1 MEDDLPHEKPKTRI
15 GDVAT
20 ISCERCRRRK
30 IKCDKQQPCAGCKK
44 AGTHCIIAGAGEKQR
59 SVARALA
66 RRVYFKPG
74 ANRNLSVRSIR
85 ILLTGIAYFCRPVPK
100 SYVTALEGH
109 AASLELFIQRL
120 AGADHARRD
129 ELLSGYVGKLG
140 RHGDLAA
147 ATTAREAGKP
157 EVAAATTDPDLVLA
171 RARAGQLRKLRVGN
185 AKQFFGGTSL
195 FQIHA
200 PDEQP
205 GLGSTVSVEAGA
217 ASVNPD
223 QLPAAVDSPLNQV
236 DLESISLGIFP
247 YSPHHELCQQL
258 MADFFGT

>member
-1 MEDDLPHEKPKTRI
+1 MY
-15 GDVAT
+15 V
-20 ISCERCRRRK
+20 
-30 IKCDKQQPCAGCKK
+30 
-44 AGTHCIIAGAGEKQR
+44 
-59 SVARALA
+59 
-66 RRVYFKPG
+66 
-74 ANRNLSVRSIR
+74 
-85 ILLTGIAYFCRPVPK
+85 CRPVPK

-129 ELLSGYVGKLG
+129 ELLSGYVWKPE
-140 RHGDLAA
+140 RHSDLAA
-147 ATTAREAGKP
+147 AAAAAAPEAGKH
-157 EVAAATTDPDLVLA
+157 EAAAATDPNLVLA

-205 GLGSTVSVEAGA
+205 WLGSTVSVEADA
-217 ASVNPD
+217 APANPD
-223 QLPAAVDSPLNQV
+223 QLPAAVGSPLSQV